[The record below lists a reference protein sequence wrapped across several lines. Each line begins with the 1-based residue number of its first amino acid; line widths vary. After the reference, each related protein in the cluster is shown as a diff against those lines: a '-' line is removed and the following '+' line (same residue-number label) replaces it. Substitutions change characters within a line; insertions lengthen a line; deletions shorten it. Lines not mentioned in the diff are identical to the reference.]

1 MLVIVKSLSSSSPSI
16 SVSSINKSYSFP
28 LALLNVDPSVTASVS
43 LTPTGSSLIPF
54 TEIVIFPS
62 ASSVPSFTLYSKYSF
77 TISLLSKASAAAAV
91 AAYE

>member
-1 MLVIVKSLSSSSPSI
+1 MIVSPSESLSSFKTSSAPSPDP
-16 SVSSINKSYSFP
+16 VLLTVAP
-28 LALLNVDPSVTASVS
+28 ALTVSVS

-54 TEIVIFPS
+54 TVIVIFPS

-77 TISLLSKASAAAAV
+77 TVSLLSKASAAAAV